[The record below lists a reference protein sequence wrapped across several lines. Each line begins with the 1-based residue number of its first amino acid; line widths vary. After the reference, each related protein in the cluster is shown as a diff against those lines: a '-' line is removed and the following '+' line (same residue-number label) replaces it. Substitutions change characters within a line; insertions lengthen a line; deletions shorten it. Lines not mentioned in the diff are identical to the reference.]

1 MPWVEITTT
10 QTPNWV
16 AITTIN
22 PLDENIV
29 TRQNLLVL
37 TRSDETISIRPLE
50 QNPNWV
56 PVDDSQA

>member
-37 TRSDETISIRPLE
+37 TRSDETISIRAVP
-50 QNPNWV
+50 QDPKWV